1 MDDLNTLWSK
11 LLSDYARIKN
21 KATTLSGGYQAF
33 IDAAAAL
40 IRQCYGALSSL
51 TDNEYTVD
59 GGTPFTQIDVITEL
73 VTESGPIV
81 AFDTKLNSSRPIE
94 ALIVDIEPVQDLHG
108 YDYPWP
114 AGGGKNLLQC
124 PTSGGRTNSGITW
137 TYNSDGSVTASGTA
151 TGNSWSY
158 GYPATVTL
166 PPGTYTASVTSPF
179 GLVVQNLTDGG
190 YFYNGGNSKVTFTIE
205 KQTEVGVHA
214 RVGNGTT
221 IDATTGIQIE
231 EGSTAT
237 SYAPYENICPISGWN
252 AVNVTRSG
260 ESALKP
266 STAFTETKNG
276 LTFTSDGNGV
286 YHIKGKSTS
295 NGAVQST
302 IFQVPEFVIPLSQTH
317 SLYLNNNQADS
328 GIAMRFMN
336 GNTVIDSWT
345 FGTVN
350 RISTQYAAMGGKTC
364 NGIQINVTTSAQPV
378 DMTFIPMLIA
388 KADIGTYNISLSDAG
403 TVYGGTLNPL
413 TGVLTVYPYY
423 ASYNGETLTGRW
435 VSDRDKYVPGTI
447 PTIGAQVVDMSGTG
461 TEIQLTPQE
470 IKTLIGNNNIWADA
484 GDVTV
489 TYPAK
494 SDKDCNGGYPGS

>member
-21 KATTLSGGYQAF
+21 KATKLSGGYQAF

-81 AFDTKLNSSRPIE
+81 SFDTKLHSSRPIE
-94 ALIVDIEPVQDLHG
+94 ALIVDIDPIQSGTGDPSPTNIRPISGWNEVKVTRT
-108 YDYPWP
+108 W
-114 AGGGKNLLQC
+114 KNLLQC

-158 GYPATVTL
+158 GVPPATVTL
-166 PPGTYTASVTSPF
+166 PQGTYTASVTSPF

-221 IDATTGIQIE
+221 INATTGIQIE
-231 EGSTAT
+231 VGTEAT
-237 SYAPYENICPISGWN
+237 EYEPY
-252 AVNVTRSG
+252 TG
-260 ESALKP
+260 ETYTVGVSSA
-266 STAFTETKNG
+266 
-276 LTFTSDGNGV
+276 
-286 YHIKGKSTS
+286 
-295 NGAVQST
+295 GA
-302 IFQVPEFVIPLSQTH
+302 
-317 SLYLNNNQADS
+317 
-328 GIAMRFMN
+328 
-336 GNTVIDSWT
+336 
-345 FGTVN
+345 
-350 RISTQYAAMGGKTC
+350 
-364 NGIQINVTTSAQPV
+364 
-378 DMTFIPMLIA
+378 
-388 KADIGTYNISLSDAG
+388 
-403 TVYGGTLNPL
+403 VYGGTLDV
-413 TGVLTVYPYY
+413 TRGELTVDKKMVTIDGSESEWGATDNYNTIYFLKFTDLENKGIQDSVNIINNIGFTPCPYRYVIMDEKEY
-423 ASYNGETLTGRW
+423 AVAIRANETSRW
-435 VSDRDKYVPGTI
+435 RIYLRTPNTTLDTLKSWL
-447 PTIGAQVVDMSGTG
+447 ASHNLQVVYPLATPY
-461 TEIQLTPQE
+461 TIQLTPQE
-470 IKTLIGNNNIWADA
+470 IKTLLGNNNIWADA